1 MKPSLFAELQRRN
14 VIRAG
19 LLYIGAIW
27 ALAQGVSQI
36 GPAFGMPDWAT
47 RWFVT
52 AGVIGLPFWLA
63 FAWFFELTP
72 EGLKLESKVAP
83 DASITPQTGRRMD
96 FLIIGVLGLAVVLL
110 ITDRLVHRGGSTA
123 APAATATP
131 DKSIAVLPF
140 ANLSSDKEQEYF
152 SDGIAEDLLNLL
164 AKVQVMH
171 VAARTS
177 SFYFKNKNVPIAEI
191 ASALH
196 VANVLEGSV
205 RKSGEQVRISAQ
217 LVRAAD
223 GYQIWSQ
230 TWDRKLDDV
239 FTIQDEIAAAVVSQL
254 RIKLLGEAPVAQPV
268 DPRAY
273 PLILQAEA
281 LSGQQTGASRKRAV
295 EVFQQALAISPDEAR
310 AWAGLARVYFNQA
323 IYEERSGSE
332 GALLARQA
340 ADKALAI
347 DSGNVLATAI
357 LGRVAAEL
365 EQDPAA
371 AARYYQRALERD
383 AGDMA
388 LINAAGVLLLY
399 STRYEEARRLFEYR
413 VAHDPAN
420 ATAWNNLGYVQY
432 AARQW
437 DASIDSWRTTLRL
450 SPGYSGA
457 HNAISDCLL
466 LGRHDAAA
474 ALKEA
479 EAEPDEAQRLQAEAT
494 ALHSLG
500 RAQESDAA
508 LQALIDKYG
517 QGAPASVAQVY
528 AWRGQADLTFQWLD
542 RAAAAHDPSA
552 PAVLSE
558 LMFDSLHGDPR
569 WLPFLRKIGYAP
581 EQLAKIEFKV
591 SLPQDGSGAAA
602 AH

>member
-1 MKPSLFAELQRRN
+1 MKPSLYAELQRRN

-36 GPAFGMPDWAT
+36 GPAFGMPDWGT

-52 AGVIGLPFWLA
+52 AGLVGFPFWLA

-72 EGLKLESKVAP
+72 EGLKLESSVTP
-83 DASITPQTGRRMD
+83 GASITPQTGRRMD

-110 ITDRLVHRGGSTA
+110 ITDRLVHRGSSTPP
-123 APAATATP
+123 PAAAAAP
-131 DKSIAVLPF
+131 DKSVAVLPF

-164 AKVQVMH
+164 AKVQTLH

-177 SFYFKNKNVPIAEI
+177 SFYFKGKNVPIAEI
-191 ASALH
+191 ASTLH

-217 LVRAAD
+217 LVRASD

-254 RIKLLGEAPVAQPV
+254 KVKLLGEAPVARPV
-268 DPRAY
+268 DPRVY

-281 LSGQQTGASRKRAV
+281 LSGQQSGASRKQAV
-295 EVFQQALAISPDEAR
+295 EVFQQALAVSPDEPR

-323 IYEERSGSE
+323 VYEERSGSE

-347 DSGNVLATAI
+347 DSGNVLATAV

-383 AGDMA
+383 ASDMA
-388 LINAAGVLLLY
+388 LINAAGVLLMY
-399 STRYEEARRLFEYR
+399 SARFEEARRLFEYR

-420 ATAWNNLGYVQY
+420 ATAWNNLGSVQY

-437 DASIDSWRTTLRL
+437 DASIESLRTTLRL
-450 SPGYSGA
+450 SPGYSGV
-457 HNAISDCLL
+457 HNVISNSLL
-466 LGRHDAAA
+466 QGRHDAAA

-479 EAEPDEAQRLQAEAT
+479 QAETDEAQRLQAEAT

-517 QGAPASVAQVY
+517 QGTPASVAQVY
-528 AWRGQADLTFQWLD
+528 AWRGQADLAFQWLD
-542 RAAAAHDPSA
+542 RAAAAHDPNA
-552 PAVLSE
+552 TAVLSE
-558 LMFDSLHGDPR
+558 VMFDSLHSDPR

-591 SLPQDGSGAAA
+591 MLPEAEAR
-602 AH
+602 

>member
-1 MKPSLFAELQRRN
+1 MRSLLAELQRRN
-14 VIRAG
+14 VIRAA
-19 LLYIGAIW
+19 LLYIGVVW
-27 ALAQGVSQI
+27 ALSQGLAQVLPVFDVPNQVVRWLI
-36 GPAFGMPDWAT
+36 VAGM
-47 RWFVT
+47 
-52 AGVIGLPFWLA
+52 AGFPFWLA

-83 DASITPQTGRRMD
+83 EASITPQTGRKLD
-96 FLIIGVLGLAVVLL
+96 FLIIGVLAVAVVLL
-110 ITDRLVHRGGSTA
+110 LTDRFLHRGGA
-123 APAATATP
+123 DATP

-164 AKVQVMH
+164 TKVQTMH

-217 LVRAAD
+217 LVRASD
-223 GYQIWSQ
+223 GYEIWSQ

-239 FTIQDEIAAAVVSQL
+239 FTIQDEIAAAVVGQL
-254 RIKLLGEAPVAQPV
+254 RVKLLGEAPTARPV

-281 LSGQQTGASRKRAV
+281 LQIQQTGASRKQAV
-295 EVFQQALAISPDEAR
+295 EVFQQALAISPDEPR
-310 AWAGLARVYFNQA
+310 AWAGLARAYFNQTVFG
-323 IYEERSGSE
+323 ERTGSE
-332 GALLARQA
+332 GAPLVRQA

-347 DSGNVLATAI
+347 DSNNALATAL

-365 EQDPAA
+365 EHDPAA
-371 AARYYQRALERD
+371 AARYYQRALERNP
-383 AGDMA
+383 GDIA
-388 LINAAGVLLLY
+388 VINAAAVLLLY
-399 STRYEEARRLFEYR
+399 SDQLDEARRLFEYR

-420 ATAWNNLGYVQY
+420 ATAWNNLGGVQY

-437 DASIDSWRTTLRL
+437 DAAIDSWRTALRL
-450 SPGYSGA
+450 SPGYAGL
-457 HNAISDCLL
+457 HNEICNSLL
-466 LGRHDAAA
+466 QGRHDTAG

-479 EAEPDEAQRLQAEAT
+479 EAEPDEGQRLEALAI
-494 ALHSLG
+494 ALHSVG
-500 RAQESDAA
+500 RSQESDAA
-508 LQALIDKYG
+508 LQGLIDKYG
-517 QGAPASVAQVY
+517 QDLPASVAQVY
-528 AWRGQADLTFQWLD
+528 AWRGQADLAFQWLD
-542 RAAAAHDPSA
+542 RAVALRDPSVSGFLTE
-552 PAVLSE
+552 P
-558 LMFDSLHGDPR
+558 MFDSLHGDPR

-591 SLPQDGSGAAA
+591 TLPEAEVSSQK
-602 AH
+602 